1 MNQGGLNLGSCIR
14 AASKF
19 FGEVTLAVLPAITW
33 VTAHL
38 GASGDAMP
46 QPRREGPR
54 IDFIT
59 VAALVLILV
68 LAAWACVEMANH
80 GHTDGLA
87 PPRLSAARYGWL
99 GVASPP

>member
-1 MNQGGLNLGSCIR
+1 
-14 AASKF
+14 
-19 FGEVTLAVLPAITW
+19 
-33 VTAHL
+33 
-38 GASGDAMP
+38 MP
-46 QPRREGPR
+46 PPRRKGPR

-68 LAAWACVEMANH
+68 LAAWACVEMASH
-80 GHTDGLA
+80 GPTDGLA